1 MKKAAI
7 FTEVSLK
14 AFWDIM
20 GEFAT
25 ALEETFSSCPETKDW
40 CLYMRNVVQGNDAK
54 MKESIEKWCTGLQKP
69 LRKAK
74 YAKAVQSILDGSP
87 ATVYHAIAYHD
98 MEAAEAAFETLQTL
112 ELSSK
117 LKSDAMDDEARTVFW
132 KYLEELNKHAFAFSK
147 VTPPRVPTPEEI
159 AQDIQRRKGGTSA
172 AGTPSSAPPGPA
184 LNQGL
189 TDVWRLLC
197 TVRGGVVVDGD
208 GDLAERLST
217 TLKASHGDGGSL
229 GDGCRAHDPAA
240 FAALV
245 DATGSELG
253 SGTEAPTD
261 EHWTLLDKV
270 LGLLAMS
277 SAIPAPMMR
286 GIESVAD
293 QLIKDIA
300 AGNTDLG
307 SLNLEAIG
315 QQVLSNVD
323 AKDVSSFA
331 SNMDKLLPALQQM
344 QQTPP

>member
-25 ALEETFSSCPETKDW
+25 ALEETFPSCQETKDW

-54 MKESIEKWCTGLQKP
+54 MKESVEKWCTGLQKP

-87 ATVYHAIAYHD
+87 ATVYHALAYHD
-98 MEAAEAAFETLQTL
+98 MEAAEAAFETLQPL

-117 LKSDAMDDEARTVFW
+117 LKSDAMDEEARAVFW
-132 KYLEELNKHAFAFSK
+132 KYLDELNKHAFAFTK
-147 VTPPRVPTPEEI
+147 TTPPRVPTPEEI
-159 AQDIQRRKGGTSA
+159 SEDIQRRKGGGSA
-172 AGTPSSAPPGPA
+172 PAPPGPA

-189 TDVWRLLC
+189 TDVWRQLC
-197 TVRGGVVVDGD
+197 ALRGGGVVDGD
-208 GDLAERLST
+208 EDLADRLST
-217 TLKASHGDGGSL
+217 TLKAPHGGDGGSL
-229 GDGCRAHDPAA
+229 GDGCRAHDAAA
-240 FAALV
+240 FAALA
-245 DATGSELG
+245 DAVGGELG
-253 SGTEAPTD
+253 SATEAPTD
-261 EHWTLLDKV
+261 EHWALLDKV

-286 GIESVAD
+286 GIENVAD

-300 AGNTDLG
+300 AGNADLG